1 VADDQALVSAT
12 FDLDGDRPPSTPVLD
27 LRGEITPVSALLAD
41 LWRRR
46 GLILMLADKEFHSRY
61 RSATFG
67 VLWSVLLPLVQGAVM
82 AVVFTHVVHIS
93 VGHGDSYPIYVMVG
107 TVMWAYFS
115 GTLTSGSTSLVDQ
128 GAIAGKV
135 YFPRL
140 ILPAVSAVSNLPSFV
155 ISVLV
160 TLGLMPLF
168 GAAFKPQLLLL
179 PVAMVLFGVLAVAIS
194 AICSVAHV
202 YFRDVRYI
210 VQAAL
215 MLLLYAAPVIYS
227 LDQPHGILRTLIT
240 ADPIS
245 GPLQLAH
252 YAVFGHAPS
261 LVSALCATGVALVL
275 LTVVTVAAYRRYERI
290 ACDRL

>member
-1 VADDQALVSAT
+1 MIAVG
-12 FDLDGDRPPSTPVLD
+12 LDGSGAGAPTVLE
-27 LRGEITPVSALLAD
+27 LSGETTPVSTLVAD

-46 GLILMLADKEFHSRY
+46 DLIVMLAQKEFHSRY

-67 VLWSVLLPLVQGAVM
+67 VLWSVFLPLIQGGVM
-82 AVVFTHVVHIS
+82 AVVFTRIVKIGLS
-93 VGHGDSYPIYVMVG
+93 GGDSYPVYVIVG
-107 TVMWAYFS
+107 TVVWSYFAAS
-115 GTLTSGSTSLVDQ
+115 LTTGSTSIVDQ

-140 ILPAVSAVSNLPSFV
+140 VLSAVPAVANLVGFV

-160 TLGLMPLF
+160 ALALMPF
-168 GAAFKPQLLLL
+168 
-179 PVAMVLFGVLAVAIS
+179 FGVAFRIQLVFLPLSMILFMILAVAIS

-215 MLLLYAAPVIYS
+215 MVLFYATPVIYP
-227 LDQPHGILRTLIT
+227 LDRPHGLLRALVAANPAT
-240 ADPIS
+240 
-245 GPLQLAH
+245 GPVQLAH
-252 YAVFGHAPS
+252 YAVFGHAASLGPS
-261 LVSALCATGVALVL
+261 LVATAVGLTILVVASLV
-275 LTVVTVAAYRRYERI
+275 AYRRFERV